1 MLKTTPLYGLPTCA
15 PWFKTDIFYVYL
27 SVCITIYLTT
37 CLSVLSPPSL
47 YSSTFRYVV
56 CLWICCMSQLD
67 RLSDWLS
74 VRASCASRIII
85 HYLCCHLLCIHLFM
99 QSSAHLSIRRRNSLY
114 FYAPNPQII
123 SSYFFSRFLLF
134 LGPRV
139 SPNAPCVVKRPFVGP
154 SSVPASLQKSGH
166 VSTSASPSSGLHP

>member
-1 MLKTTPLYGLPTCA
+1 MLRLMLKTTPLYGLPTCA

-123 SSYFFSRFLLF
+123 SSYFF
-134 LGPRV
+134 
-139 SPNAPCVVKRPFVGP
+139 
-154 SSVPASLQKSGH
+154 H
-166 VSTSASPSSGLHP
+166 VSSCSWDPESAPTHRVLLKGHL